1 MRTRIGEREA
11 SDSTRAFNIHS
22 VFKKQLDHTGA
33 GGACVFRSKLRAHAR
48 QKYMTSVIV
57 WYFLTT

>member
-1 MRTRIGEREA
+1 V
-11 SDSTRAFNIHS
+11 FNIHS

-33 GGACVFRSKLRAHAR
+33 GGACVFTSKLRAHAR